1 MTDYLST
8 SEAGRLAELE
18 TVIERGLQTFIE
30 VGSALLEIRNS
41 RLYRHMYAT
50 FEEYCQERWDLR
62 KSRIYQLMDA
72 AEVVENLKSSTIVE
86 LSNEYTPLPTNEA
99 QARPLAK
106 LAVDIQRQVWRKAV
120 ETAPQ
125 GKITAKHVETVV
137 KEFQAAQ
144 IEPASFTCPRCGQ
157 RTVQINEGAMCL
169 NEACRARWT
178 TQTEFE
184 DEADQGHDDETDLL
198 RTHLKTETIKLIN
211 RLAPEQLKEF
221 AAWLSEVQQK
231 LTALVNHVHP

>member
-1 MTDYLST
+1 MGDYLST

-30 VGSALLEIRNS
+30 VGSALMEIRNS
-41 RLYRHMYAT
+41 RLYRQTYAT

-86 LSNEYTPLPTNEA
+86 LSSGSTPLPTNEA

-106 LAVDIQRQVWRKAV
+106 LGLEMQRQVWRRAV
-120 ETAPQ
+120 ETAPE
-125 GKITAKHVETVV
+125 GKITARHIETVV
-137 KEFQAAQ
+137 REFQAAQ
-144 IEPASFTCPRCGQ
+144 AEPASFTCPRCGQ
-157 RTVQINEGAMCL
+157 RAVQINEGAMCL

-178 TQTEFE
+178 TQMEFE
-184 DEADQGHDDETDLL
+184 NEAAQDHDHETDLL
-198 RTHLKTETIKLIN
+198 RTYLKTEAINLIN
-211 RLAPEQLKEF
+211 RLPPEQLKEF
-221 AAWLSEVQQK
+221 AAWLAEAKQK
-231 LTALVNHVHP
+231 LMALANQE

>member
-18 TVIERGLQTFIE
+18 SVIERGLQTFIE

-41 RLYRHMYAT
+41 RLYRQTYAT

-86 LSNEYTPLPTNEA
+86 LSNGYTPLPANEA

-106 LAVDIQRQVWRKAV
+106 LGIDMQRQAWRRAV

-125 GKITAKHVETVV
+125 GRITARHVETVV
-137 KEFQAAQ
+137 REIQSAQA
-144 IEPASFTCPRCGQ
+144 EPDSFACPRCGH
-157 RTVQINEGAMCL
+157 RAVQLNEGVICL
-169 NEACRARWT
+169 NEACQARWASRA
-178 TQTEFE
+178 EFE
-184 DEADQGHDDETDLL
+184 AEAGGAYIDEIELL
-198 RTHLKTETIKLIN
+198 RTHLKTEIVKLIN
-211 RLAPEQLKEF
+211 RLPPEQLKEF
-221 AAWLSEVQQK
+221 AAWLAEARQK
-231 LTALVNHVHP
+231 LAAL

>member
-30 VGSALLEIRNS
+30 VGSALMEIRNS
-41 RLYRHMYAT
+41 RLYRQMYAT

-62 KSRIYQLMDA
+62 KSRTYQLMDA

-86 LSNEYTPLPTNEA
+86 LFSGNILLPTNEA

-106 LAVDIQRQVWRKAV
+106 LGLEMQRQAWRKAV

-144 IEPASFTCPRCGQ
+144 VEPDSFTCPRCGQ
-157 RTVQINEGAMCL
+157 RAVQLNEGVMCL
-169 NEACRARWT
+169 NEACRARWA
-178 TQTEFE
+178 TQAEFE
-184 DEADQGHDDETDLL
+184 DEAAQGHEDETDLL
-198 RTHLKTETIKLIN
+198 RADLKMEIIKLIN
-211 RLAPEQLKEF
+211 RLPPEQLKDF
-221 AAWLSEVQQK
+221 AAWLAEVKQK
-231 LTALVNHVHP
+231 LAAVVN

>member
-30 VGSALLEIRNS
+30 VGSALMEIRNS
-41 RLYRHMYAT
+41 RLYRQMYTT

-86 LSNEYTPLPTNEA
+86 LSSGNIPLPVNEA

-106 LAVDIQRQVWRKAV
+106 LEVELQRQAWQRAV

-125 GKITAKHVETVV
+125 GRITAKHVETVV
-137 KEFQAAQ
+137 REFQAAQ
-144 IEPASFTCPRCGQ
+144 VEPDSFACPRCGQ
-157 RTVQINEGAMCL
+157 RAVQLNEGVICL
-169 NEACRARWT
+169 NEACQASWATRA
-178 TQTEFE
+178 EFE
-184 DEADQGHDDETDLL
+184 DEAGEGYHDEITLL
-198 RTHLKTETIKLIN
+198 RMHLKTELIKLIN
-211 RLAPEQLKEF
+211 RLPPEQLKEF
-221 AAWLSEVQQK
+221 AAWLAEAKQK
-231 LTALVNHVHP
+231 LGAVVN

>member
-1 MTDYLST
+1 MADDLSI

-30 VGSALLEIRNS
+30 VGSALMEIRNS
-41 RLYRHMYAT
+41 RLYRQTYAT

-62 KSRIYQLMDA
+62 KSRTYQLMDA

-86 LSNEYTPLPTNEA
+86 LFSGNIPLPVNEA

-106 LAVDIQRQVWRKAV
+106 LDVDMQRQVWQRAV

-125 GKITAKHVETVV
+125 GKITARHVETIV

-144 IEPASFTCPRCGQ
+144 VEPDTFACPRCGQ
-157 RTVQINEGAMCL
+157 RAVQLNEGVMCL
-169 NEACRARWT
+169 NEACQGRWST
-178 TQTEFE
+178 LAEFE
-184 DEADQGHDDETDLL
+184 DETAGVYNDETDFL
-198 RTHLKTETIKLIN
+198 RTHLKTEVIKLIN
-211 RLAPEQLKEF
+211 RLPPEQLKEF
-221 AAWLSEVQQK
+221 AAWLAEVRQK
-231 LTALVNHVHP
+231 LAAGV

>member
-30 VGSALLEIRNS
+30 VGSALMEIRNS
-41 RLYRHMYAT
+41 RLYRQMYAT

-86 LSNEYTPLPTNEA
+86 LSSGNIPLPVNEA

-106 LAVDIQRQVWRKAV
+106 LEVELQRQAWQRAV
-120 ETAPQ
+120 ETAPE
-125 GKITAKHVETVV
+125 GRITARHVETVV
-137 KEFQAAQ
+137 RELQAAQ
-144 IEPASFTCPRCGQ
+144 VEPDSFVCPRCQ
-157 RTVQINEGAMCL
+157 LNEGVMCL
-169 NEACRARWT
+169 NEACQASWATRA
-178 TQTEFE
+178 EFE
-184 DEADQGHDDETDLL
+184 DETGGVYKDETDLL
-198 RTHLKTETIKLIN
+198 RMHLKTELIKLIN
-211 RLAPEQLKEF
+211 HLSPEQLKEF
-221 AAWLSEVQQK
+221 AAWLAEAKQK
-231 LTALVNHVHP
+231 LAAVVN

>member
-8 SEAGRLAELE
+8 SEARRLAELE

-30 VGSALLEIRNS
+30 VGSALMEIRNS
-41 RLYRHMYAT
+41 RLYRQMYAT

-62 KSRIYQLMDA
+62 KSRTYQLMDA

-86 LSNEYTPLPTNEA
+86 LSSGHTPLPANEA

-106 LAVDIQRQVWRKAV
+106 LGLEMQRQAWQKAV

-137 KEFQAAQ
+137 REFQAIQ
-144 IEPASFTCPRCGQ
+144 VEPAAFTCPRCGQ

-169 NEACRARWT
+169 NEACRARWA
-178 TQTEFE
+178 TQAEFE
-184 DEADQGHDDETDLL
+184 QDAAKGNIDETALL
-198 RTHLKTETIKLIN
+198 RTYLKTEAIKLIN
-211 RLAPEQLKEF
+211 RLPPEQLKEF
-221 AAWLSEVQQK
+221 AAWLAEVKQK
-231 LTALVNHVHP
+231 LAAVAHQE

>member
-8 SEAGRLAELE
+8 SETRRLAELE

-30 VGSALLEIRNS
+30 VGSALMEIRDS
-41 RLYRHMYAT
+41 RLYRQTHAT

-86 LSNEYTPLPTNEA
+86 LSSGNTPLPANEA

-106 LAVDIQRQVWRKAV
+106 LELEMQRQAWRKAV
-120 ETAPQ
+120 ETAPR
-125 GKITAKHVETVV
+125 GKITARHIETVV
-137 KEFQAAQ
+137 REFQAAQ
-144 IEPASFTCPRCGQ
+144 VEPASFTCPRCGQ

-169 NEACRARWT
+169 NEACQARWA
-178 TQTEFE
+178 TQAEFE
-184 DEADQGHDDETDLL
+184 EDAAKSNKDETALL
-198 RTHLKTETIKLIN
+198 RTHLKTEVIKLIN
-211 RLAPEQLKEF
+211 QLPPEQLKEF
-221 AAWLSEVQQK
+221 AAWLTEARQK
-231 LTALVNHVHP
+231 LAALVN